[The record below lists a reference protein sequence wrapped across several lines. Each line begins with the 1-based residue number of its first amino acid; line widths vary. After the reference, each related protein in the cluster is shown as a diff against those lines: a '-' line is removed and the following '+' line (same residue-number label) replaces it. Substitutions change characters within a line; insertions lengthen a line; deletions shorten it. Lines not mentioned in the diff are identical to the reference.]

1 MTWQAIKRT
10 IKRIWRAISR
20 NLIWKLGSL
29 LLAVLL
35 WIAIEGEPELVV
47 THSVPI
53 FYKNLP
59 PDLLIGSTAL
69 DRVEVELRGPSSKLT
84 SSNLSDLAVMVDLA
98 TVGGAGERTFTLS
111 NNDLHP
117 PQGVT
122 FLRAVPSQ
130 LRLRFARLQ
139 KKDVPVQIRIAE
151 PPPPGYRVVAQT
163 ATPDQV
169 RITGPE
175 VRVNQADNAQTDGI
189 DLSAVTQT
197 SEFRVS
203 TFVADPLLG
212 IESSPMVT
220 VKVIIE
226 KTGNMN
232 Y

>member
-1 MTWQAIKRT
+1 M
-10 IKRIWRAISR
+10 IWRAITR
-20 NLIWKLGSL
+20 NFVWKLGSL
-29 LLAVLL
+29 LLSVLL
-35 WIAIEGEPELVV
+35 WVAIEGEQELVV

-59 PDLLIGSTAL
+59 PGLLIGSDAL
-69 DRVEVELRGPSSKLT
+69 DHIQVELRGPSSKL
-84 SSNLSDLAVMVDLA
+84 SASNLSDLSVMVDLR
-98 TVGGAGERTFTLS
+98 TIGGAGERTFTLS
-111 NNDLHP
+111 VNDLHP
-117 PQGVT
+117 PDGVK
-122 FLRAVPSQ
+122 FLRAIPSQ
-130 LRLRFARLQ
+130 LRLTFARLQ
-139 KKDVPVQIRIAE
+139 EKNVPVQIRIAE
-151 PPPPGYRVVAQT
+151 PPPPGYRVVGQA

-175 VRVNQADNAQTDGI
+175 RRVNRVESAQTDAI

-226 KTGNMN
+226 KTGNIN
-232 Y
+232 